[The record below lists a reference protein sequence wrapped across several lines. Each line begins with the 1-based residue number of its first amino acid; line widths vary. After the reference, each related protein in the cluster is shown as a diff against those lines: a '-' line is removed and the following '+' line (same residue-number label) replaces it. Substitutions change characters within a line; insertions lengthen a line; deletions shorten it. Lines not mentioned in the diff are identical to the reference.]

1 MSNIFD
7 RLQLF
12 SSVQFYFLEARDI
25 EIPSWLPILDWN
37 EYCHAVVSSV
47 AYSGWGKHVLAVFFL
62 IA

>member
-25 EIPSWLPILDWN
+25 DFSKLTANPRL
-37 EYCHAVVSSV
+37 
-47 AYSGWGKHVLAVFFL
+47 K
-62 IA
+62 